1 MNYLEF
7 IDALK
12 RANVTINGAWSW
24 EDLLN
29 IIILGFEGQAA
40 LAMRFND
47 KQQADQLLNRAQ
59 VLYDELKRRGY
70 YNNKEDNNVSKS
82 Y

>member
-12 RANVTINGAWSW
+12 RANVTLGGAWSW

-29 IIILGFEGQAA
+29 IIILGFEGEAM

-47 KQQADQLLNRAQ
+47 KQQADQQLNRAQ

-70 YNNKEDNNVSKS
+70 YNKEANQ
-82 Y
+82 

>member
-12 RANVTINGAWSW
+12 RANVTLGSAWSW

-29 IIILGFEGQAA
+29 IIILGFEGQAV

-70 YNNKEDNNVSKS
+70 YNKEVKS
-82 Y
+82 EQ

>member
-29 IIILGFEGQAA
+29 IIVLGFEGAAA
-40 LAMRFND
+40 LAKRFND

-59 VLYDELKRRGY
+59 VLYDELKSRGY
-70 YNNKEDNNVSKS
+70 YNKEVSENV
-82 Y
+82 

>member
-7 IDALK
+7 IDVLK
-12 RANVTINGAWSW
+12 RANVTINGTWSW

-29 IIILGFEGQAA
+29 IIVLGFEGEAV

-47 KQQADQLLNRAQ
+47 KQQAEQLLNRAQ

-70 YNNKEDNNVSKS
+70 YNKEV
-82 Y
+82 

>member
-12 RANVTINGAWSW
+12 RANVTLGGAWSW

-29 IIILGFEGQAA
+29 IIILGFEGEAM

-59 VLYDELKRRGY
+59 VLYDELKSRGY
-70 YNNKEDNNVSKS
+70 YNKEVNKNV
-82 Y
+82 

>member
-12 RANVTINGAWSW
+12 RANVTLGGAWSW

-29 IIILGFEGQAA
+29 IIVLGFEGEAA
-40 LAMRFND
+40 LAMSFND

-70 YNNKEDNNVSKS
+70 YNKEVRENV
-82 Y
+82 

>member
-12 RANVTINGAWSW
+12 RANVTINGVWSW

-70 YNNKEDNNVSKS
+70 YNKEVKENV
-82 Y
+82 

>member
-12 RANVTINGAWSW
+12 RANVTLGGAWSW

-29 IIILGFEGQAA
+29 IIVLGFEGQAM

-59 VLYDELKRRGY
+59 VLYDELKSRGY
-70 YNNKEDNNVSKS
+70 YNKEVRENV
-82 Y
+82 

>member
-12 RANVTINGAWSW
+12 RANVTLGGAWSW

-59 VLYDELKRRGY
+59 VLYDELKSRGY
-70 YNNKEDNNVSKS
+70 YNKEVEENV
-82 Y
+82 

>member
-29 IIILGFEGQAA
+29 IIILGFEGEAA

-47 KQQADQLLNRAQ
+47 KQQAEQLLNRAQ

-70 YNNKEDNNVSKS
+70 YNKEVKENV
-82 Y
+82 